1 MPEQKPTVSV
11 VIPTFNRAAL
21 LREALESV
29 FAQSYA
35 DYEVIV
41 VDDGSTDETPRMIEE
56 YGERVR
62 YVRQEN
68 RGAAEARNH
77 GVSAARG
84 EWIAFLD
91 SDDMWHRE
99 KLACCMERARSDPA
113 AAIVFHPMVEIDDAG
128 NRVRGR
134 SKRACG
140 GRILD
145 ALFAHCFVHTPTVV
159 VKRSV
164 LREVGG
170 FDTELAVCED
180 YQLWLRIA
188 EGHAFHLISR
198 PLAYRRL
205 HQKRL
210 SKSVM
215 HRNMVLRAEMLERFY
230 LESGTKGALNKRR
243 AIRRLSR
250 VFCSAGKANLRARH
264 YADAYALLKRSLSYR
279 PLELKAGTYLLYA
292 AWRRNSVM
300 DRSSAVLNTAK
311 EVSASSAPQGG

>member
-1 MPEQKPTVSV
+1 MSEQKPTVSV
-11 VIPTFNRAAL
+11 IIPTFNRAAL

-29 FAQSYA
+29 FVQSYT

-41 VDDGSTDETPRMIEE
+41 VDDGSTDETPQMIEE
-56 YGERVR
+56 YGDRVR
-62 YVRQEN
+62 YLWQEN

-84 EWIAFLD
+84 EWVAFLD

-99 KLACCMERARSDPA
+99 KLACCLERPRHDPGA
-113 AAIVFHPMVEIDDAG
+113 AVVFHPMVEIDDAG

-134 SKRACG
+134 SKRASG

-145 ALFAHCFVHTPTVV
+145 SLFAHCFVHTPTVV
-159 VKRSV
+159 VRRRV
-164 LREVGG
+164 LQEMGG

-188 EGHAFHLISR
+188 ERYPFHLVPR

-205 HQKRL
+205 HKKRL
-210 SKSVM
+210 SKSIM

-230 LESGTKGALNKRR
+230 GESSKRGVLNKRK
-243 AIRRLSR
+243 AIGRLSR

-264 YADAYALLKRSLSYR
+264 YADAYALFKRSLAYR

-292 AWRRNSVM
+292 ALRRNSVM
-300 DRSSAVLNTAK
+300 DRSSVVLNTAE
-311 EVSASSAPQGG
+311 EVSA